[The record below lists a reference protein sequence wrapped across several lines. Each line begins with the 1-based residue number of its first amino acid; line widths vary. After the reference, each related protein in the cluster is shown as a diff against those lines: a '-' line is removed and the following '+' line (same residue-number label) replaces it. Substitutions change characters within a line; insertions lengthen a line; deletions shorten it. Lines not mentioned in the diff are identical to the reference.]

1 MATAGLP
8 HDYPFRFVDT
18 VSPETGPEL
27 PHGDRRVRVRISA
40 NAWGAQGEAW
50 RSPLLFAE
58 AVAQSALLL
67 EGGDSESARTGFLAG
82 LEGFTF
88 TRSPRAGETLEIR
101 VRLAARFG
109 AVARFDGEVR
119 SIDESDAGAIATGAV
134 LVRKSGASS
143 VPAEPGG
150 TAS

>member
-1 MATAGLP
+1 MARAGLP

-18 VSPETGPEL
+18 VSQEAGPDFAN
-27 PHGDRRVRVRISA
+27 GRVRVRISA

-50 RSPLLFAE
+50 RSPLLLAE

-67 EGGDSESARTGFLAG
+67 EGGDAESARSGFLAG
-82 LEGFTF
+82 LEGFAF
-88 TRSPRAGETLEIR
+88 TRAPRAGETLEIR

-119 SIDESDAGAIATGAV
+119 SLEEADADAIATGAV
-134 LVRKSGASS
+134 LVRKGGPVPGPLEGPEAAS
-143 VPAEPGG
+143 
-150 TAS
+150 

>member
-1 MATAGLP
+1 
-8 HDYPFRFVDT
+8 VDT
-18 VSPETGPEL
+18 VSQDAGPDFAAA
-27 PHGDRRVRVRISA
+27 DRRVRVRISA

-50 RSPLLFAE
+50 RSPLLLAE

-67 EGGDSESARTGFLAG
+67 EGGDAESARSGFLAG
-82 LEGFTF
+82 LEGFSF

-119 SIDESDAGAIATGAV
+119 SLDEGDAGAIATGAV
-134 LVRKSGASS
+134 LVRKGGP
-143 VPAEPGG
+143 VPGPPPAGG
-150 TAS
+150 EVAP

>member
-1 MATAGLP
+1 MARAGLP

-18 VSPETGPEL
+18 VSQEAGP
-27 PHGDRRVRVRISA
+27 GFAGGRVRVRVSA
-40 NAWGAQGEAW
+40 NSWGAHGVEW
-50 RSPLLFAE
+50 RSPLLLAE

-67 EGGDSESARTGFLAG
+67 EGGDAESARSGFLAG
-82 LEGFTF
+82 LEGFAF

-119 SIDESDAGAIATGAV
+119 SLDEADADAIATGAV
-134 LVRKSGASS
+134 LVRKGGGRKPGSPSEEGEAAS
-143 VPAEPGG
+143 
-150 TAS
+150 

>member
-1 MATAGLP
+1 MARAGLP

-18 VSPETGPEL
+18 VSRTAGPDFSD
-27 PHGDRRVRVRISA
+27 GRVRVRISA
-40 NAWGAQGEAW
+40 NAWGAAGEAW
-50 RSPLLFAE
+50 RSPLLLAE

-67 EGGDSESARTGFLAG
+67 EGGDAESARRGFLAG
-82 LEGFTF
+82 LEGFAF

-119 SIDESDAGAIATGAV
+119 SLDEGEGEPEAIATGAV
-134 LVRKSGASS
+134 LVRKGGAGEAA
-143 VPAEPGG
+143 P
-150 TAS
+150 

>member
-1 MATAGLP
+1 MARAGLP

-18 VSPETGPEL
+18 VSQEAGPDFAD
-27 PHGDRRVRVRISA
+27 GRVRVRVSA
-40 NAWGAQGEAW
+40 NAWGARGEAW
-50 RSPLLFAE
+50 RSPLLLAE

-67 EGGDSESARTGFLAG
+67 EGGDAEAARTGFLAG
-82 LEGFTF
+82 LEGFAF

-119 SIDESDAGAIATGAV
+119 SLDEADAAAIATGAV
-134 LVRKSGASS
+134 LVRKGAPPSA
-143 VPAEPGG
+143 PAERGEA
-150 TAS
+150 TE